1 MTDAGLAHLA
11 GADNQHRVA
20 GQSVRKNLLGEFH
33 RYTADGGS
41 TAANEGAC
49 ADLFRHLKCLLE
61 RAVQRAACELRRTA
75 EFVSFFDLASDFR
88 LAQYHRVEAGG
99 HTEKMPRGVEV
110 LIKVGMGSQIGRAVT
125 ECLEK

>member
-1 MTDAGLAHLA
+1 MTDAGFTHLA
-11 GADNQHRVA
+11 GADNQHRLA
-20 GQSVRKNLLGEFH
+20 GESVRKNLLGEFH
-33 RYTADGGS
+33 RYTADGGG
-41 TAANEGAC
+41 AAADKSAC
-49 ADLFRHLKCLLE
+49 ADLLRHLECLLE
-61 RAVQRAACELRRTA
+61 HTVQNAACELRRTG
-75 EFVSFFDLASDFR
+75 ELVSFFDLASDFR